1 MTRERYGVDGN
12 LLVVTLL
19 QNYFG
24 DRATVAVSSDVDSID
39 HLPFIVIDAGQGQKV
54 AGSSV
59 AMAWQWSV
67 NIEILDDDIEDCGDI
82 SDEIHEVLESLNEA
96 WDGRGIIP
104 GIGAITGVEVTS
116 IPTKTGSTELPAGNL
131 TQFHG
136 SFDILT
142 QKA

>member
-1 MTRERYGVDGN
+1 MTRERYAVDGN

-24 DRATVAVSSDVDSID
+24 DRVTVAVSSDVDTID
-39 HLPFIVIDAGQGQKV
+39 HLPFIVVDARQGQKV
-54 AGSSV
+54 PGSSH

-67 NIEILDDDIEDCGDI
+67 ELEFLADGIEECADIA
-82 SDEIHEVLESLNEA
+82 DETHEMLEAIQSA

>member
-1 MTRERYGVDGN
+1 MTRQRYGVDGN
-12 LLVVTLL
+12 LLAVTLI
-19 QNYFG
+19 QNHFG
-24 DRATVAVSSDVDSID
+24 ERATVAVAADVDTID
-39 HLPFIVIDAGQGQKV
+39 RLPFIVVDAALGRKV
-54 AGSSV
+54 GDSSV

-67 NIEILDDDIEDCGDI
+67 NTEILAGSIDECGDI
-82 SDEIHEVLESLNEA
+82 SDELHEFLEGLNG

-116 IPTKTGSTELPAGNL
+116 IPTKTASSELPAGNI

-136 SFDILT
+136 SFDMLT